1 MAGIGGNFS
10 MRVTN
15 KHSRPISLPTL
26 ISALSF
32 GIFVA
37 GCSQA
42 FEERFRLLWMALGA
56 VGLIAAVV
64 FEQADIIRER
74 RRFQHQMTTDELNA
88 EERMQ
93 QLLNQ
98 NRTVGAVP

>member
-1 MAGIGGNFS
+1 

-15 KHSRPISLPTL
+15 KQSRQISLPTL

-32 GIFVA
+32 GIVVA
-37 GCSQA
+37 ATSHA
-42 FEERFRLLWMALGA
+42 FEERLRLMWMALGA

-74 RRFQHQMTTDELNA
+74 RRFQHQMATDELNA
-88 EERMQ
+88 EERMR

-98 NRTVGAVP
+98 NTTVGAVP